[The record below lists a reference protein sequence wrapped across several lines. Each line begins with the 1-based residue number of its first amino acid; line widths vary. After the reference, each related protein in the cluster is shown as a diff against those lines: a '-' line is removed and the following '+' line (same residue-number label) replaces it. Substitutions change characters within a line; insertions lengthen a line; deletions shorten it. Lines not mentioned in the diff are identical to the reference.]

1 MAAADHAATVSR
13 GPPGDVAGEYAG
25 GGRELDNVKIVI
37 NTWLADY

>member
-25 GGRELDNVKIVI
+25 GGRESGNVKIVI